1 MDRPTGDFKHPCT
14 IVECSSQIA
23 SLVDGEGGVGGG
35 GGQIAFT
42 SCCPHQQSESTV
54 S

>member
-23 SLVDGEGGVGGG
+23 SLVDGEGGGGG
-35 GGQIAFT
+35 GRSLSQVAVLI
-42 SCCPHQQSESTV
+42 SKV
-54 S
+54 KVL